1 MTGVERRITTFDRD
15 LAERLSTRTLPTAFG
30 TAYFHDEFPR
40 RYDSNYVW
48 VDAPL
53 TGVSGRTLATDA
65 DRAQSGL
72 GHRKLAFVADGPDA
86 RRLVP
91 ELTALGFRGER
102 LLTMVQDRKPDR
114 RNDGLA
120 EEAGAADIGSFLVR
134 VNREADGGAHAAG
147 AEMLSAFR
155 YVLADRAG
163 ARFFVV
169 RDGAEIVAIA
179 ELYVLGDVAQV
190 EAVYTL
196 EAYRG
201 RGFGRGVVLAA
212 SKAARDA
219 GADLVFLDAD
229 DEDWPKA
236 LYDKL
241 GFDELR
247 RFWSFVKSPD

>member
-1 MTGVERRITTFDRD
+1 MTEAERRIAAFDRD

-53 TGVSGRTLATDA
+53 GGVSAQMLDAEA
-65 DRAQSGL
+65 DRVQSGFE
-72 GHRKLAFVADGPDA
+72 HRELTFVADGPEA
-86 RRLVP
+86 RRLAP
-91 ELTALGFRGER
+91 ELMTIGYRAER
-102 LLTMVQDRKPDR
+102 LLTMVQDREPDH
-114 RNDGLA
+114 RNDDLA
-120 EEAGAADIGSFLVR
+120 GEAGVDEIGPFLVR
-134 VNREADGGAHAAG
+134 VNSEADGGKHAAA

-155 YVLADRAG
+155 HVLAERAG

-169 RDGAEIVAIA
+169 RDVPGIVAVA
-179 ELYVLGDVAQV
+179 ELYALGDVAQV
-190 EAVYTL
+190 EAVYTI

-201 RGFGRGVVLAA
+201 RGFGRAVVLAA
-212 SKAARDA
+212 SKAGREA
-219 GADLVFLDAD
+219 GADLVFLNAD
-229 DEDWPKA
+229 DEDWPKE
-236 LYDKL
+236 LYGKL

>member
-1 MTGVERRITTFDRD
+1 MTDVERRITAFDRD
-15 LAERLSTRTLPTAFG
+15 LAERLSTRTQPTAFG

-53 TGVSGRTLATDA
+53 GGVSAQVLAA
-65 DRAQSGL
+65 EVDRVQAGL
-72 GHRKLAFVADGPDA
+72 GHRQLTYVADGQDV
-86 RRLVP
+86 RRLAP
-91 ELTALGFRGER
+91 ELVSLGYRGER
-102 LLTMVQDRKPDR
+102 LLTMVKDREPDAW
-114 RNDGLA
+114 NDGLA
-120 EEAGAADIGSFLVR
+120 EEVGAGDIGHFLVR
-134 VNREADGGAHAAG
+134 VNREADAGLQAAD

-155 YVLADRAG
+155 HVLAERAG

-169 RDGAEIVAIA
+169 RNGTEIVAIA

-196 EAYRG
+196 QAYRG
-201 RGFGRGVVLAA
+201 RGFGRAVVLAA
-212 SKAARDA
+212 SSAARGM

-236 LYDKL
+236 LYGKL

>member
-1 MTGVERRITTFDRD
+1 VTTPQGRIKAFDRA
-15 LAERLSTRTLPTAFG
+15 LAERLSTRTLPTEFG

-48 VDAPL
+48 VEAPL
-53 TGVSGRTLATDA
+53 SGVSAEALAAEA
-65 DRAQSGL
+65 DRALMGL
-72 GHRKLAFVADGPDA
+72 GHRELTYLADGSEA

-91 ELTALGFRGER
+91 GLVTLGYRSER
-102 LLTMVQDRKPDR
+102 LLTMVQDRAPDAW
-114 RNDGLA
+114 NEGLA
-120 EEAGAADIGSFLVR
+120 EEVGAGDIGPFLLR
-134 VNREADGGAHAAG
+134 VNREADGRLHEAD

-155 YVLADRAG
+155 HVLAERAG

-169 RDGAEIVAIA
+169 RDGTEIVAIA

-196 EAYRG
+196 AAYRG
-201 RGFGRGVVLAA
+201 RGFGRAVVLAA
-212 SKAARDA
+212 SRAGREA

-229 DEDWPKA
+229 DEDWPKV
-236 LYDKL
+236 LYGKL

-247 RFWSFVKSPD
+247 RFWSLVKSPD

>member
-1 MTGVERRITTFDRD
+1 MSDARGRIAAFDRD
-15 LAERLSTRTLPTAFG
+15 LADRLSTRTLPTAFG
-30 TAYFHDEFPR
+30 TAYFHDDFPR

-53 TGVSGRTLATDA
+53 VGISAEALAAEA

-72 GHRKLAFVADGPDA
+72 GHRKVTYVPDGPEA

-91 ELTALGFRGER
+91 ELLTLGYRAER
-102 LLTMVQDRKPDR
+102 LVTMVLDREPDAW
-114 RNDGLA
+114 NDEVA
-120 EEAGAADIGSFLVR
+120 EEADADAIGRFLVR

-155 YVLADRAG
+155 YVLAARAG

-169 RDGAEIVAIA
+169 RDDGEIVSIA

-196 EAYRG
+196 EASRG
-201 RGFGRGVVLAA
+201 RGFGRAVVLAA
-212 SKAARDA
+212 SKAARALD
-219 GADLVFLDAD
+219 ADLVFLDAD
-229 DEDWPKA
+229 DEDWPKV
-236 LYDKL
+236 LYGRL
-241 GFDELR
+241 GFDELGR
-247 RFWSFVKSPD
+247 YWSFVKSPE